1 MFMTGLMKNGQPS
14 ALAKIMGMAAAGLA
28 SFMFSAAPGW
38 ALTTQQVAEKLGGV
52 PVYTMGILEGNQVT
66 FLQESIT
73 QESGESIRVSRVYLK
88 MEDAQND
95 LNQLKA
101 NNSELPANVS
111 IATVSLGEVYCIS
124 QQNQTDRCTGQAPS
138 TEEPPA
144 FIYFPDRAQLT
155 QAVGMLREQGV
166 DLGENTPLFVPLFLA
181 QFQRAG
187 EEPRTVPAIYF
198 SVDNLQTDLNTAKQN
213 QPELANVNINV
224 QVTTLDRVIQQLK
237 AQNDPDL
244 GLVQFVP
251 LRTGAA
257 NPTAPN

>member
-1 MFMTGLMKNGQPS
+1 MFMTGLMKNWRPS
-14 ALAKIMGMAAAGLA
+14 ALAKMMGMAAVGFA
-28 SFMFSAAPGW
+28 SLVFSAAPGW
-38 ALTTQQVAEKLGGV
+38 ALTTQQVAEKLGEV
-52 PVYTMGILEGNQVT
+52 PVYTMGILEGNKVT

-101 NNSELPANVS
+101 NNSELPPNVS

-124 QQNQTDRCTGQAPS
+124 QQNQSDRCTSQPAT

-155 QAVGMLREQGV
+155 QAVGILREQGV
-166 DLGENTPLFVPLFLA
+166 NLGENIPLFVPLFLA
-181 QFQRAG
+181 QFQRPG
-187 EEPRTVPAIYF
+187 EDPRTVPAIYF
-198 SVDNLQTDLNTAKQN
+198 SVDNLQADLNTAKRN
-213 QPELANVNINV
+213 QPELAQVNINV

-251 LRTGAA
+251 LRSGTPNAA
-257 NPTAPN
+257 TPN